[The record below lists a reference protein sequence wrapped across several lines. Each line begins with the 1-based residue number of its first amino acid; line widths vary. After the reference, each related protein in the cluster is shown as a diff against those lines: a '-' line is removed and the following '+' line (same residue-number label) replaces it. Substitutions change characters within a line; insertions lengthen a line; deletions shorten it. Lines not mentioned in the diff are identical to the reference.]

1 MSPIWRI
8 ISVIVLI
15 SVIGISSG
23 EERMRFADDH
33 YEVTGSPNLVAAVVT
48 PIFQPGEDATLKIV
62 IANSGRVESLT
73 SKNPESGHEK
83 EAAKELLDEFRCVD
97 AVNLE
102 VELSAEKPL
111 TIITGPQNIE
121 VLPSGTVV
129 PLEFNI
135 LIDDVASGAYELM
148 LNLKYD
154 YQIDANVG
162 DDRVDQL
169 IIPFTQS
176 ENIWI
181 MVEGKPVSFRVA
193 NIISELSPGKNGTVT
208 FIIMNTGRSIANN
221 CSIRLIA
228 ASPFQTVNGPVILGD
243 IGPAE
248 VAAISFDVFVDKDAT
263 RQEYQLASELTYQNG
278 RSSLVIPVVVKN
290 KRNILYWII
299 PVILVCI
306 GVAVLFARKR
316 PRGFKSTRRGNRR
329 NKWPFR

>member
-1 MSPIWRI
+1 MRSIWRI

-23 EERMRFADDH
+23 QERMRFADDH
-33 YEVTGSPNLVAAVVT
+33 YEVIGSPNLVTAVVT
-48 PIFQPGEDATLKIV
+48 PIFQLGEDAALKIV

-111 TIITGPQNIE
+111 TVITGPQNIE

-129 PLEFNI
+129 PLKFDF
-135 LIDDVASGAYELM
+135 LVDDIASGTYELM
-148 LNLKYD
+148 LSLKYD

-169 IIPFTQS
+169 IIPSTQS
-176 ENIWI
+176 ENIFI
-181 MVEGKPVSFRVA
+181 MIEGNPVSFRVA
-193 NIISELSPGKNGTVT
+193 NIISDLSPGKSGTVT
-208 FIIMNTGRSIANN
+208 FVIMNTGRSIADN

-228 ASPFQTVNGPVILGD
+228 ASPFQTSNVPIILGD

-248 VAAISFDVFVDKDAT
+248 VEAISFDVFVDKDASP
-263 RQEYQLASELTYQNG
+263 QEYQLALELAYQNG
-278 RSSLVIPVVVKN
+278 RSSLVIPVVVEN
-290 KRNILYWII
+290 NSNILYWII
-299 PVILVCI
+299 PVIVVFI
-306 GVAVLFARKR
+306 GVALLFARKR
-316 PRGFKSTRRGNRR
+316 TRGFKSTRRGNRR
-329 NKWPFR
+329 NKWSFG